1 MYVNSEY
8 IQKKEFHVVFKG
20 YKPDEVDKFLD
31 ILSVEFDK
39 LVKKNKELTENLDK
53 LKFEGG
59 KEEKDWEKVIQDALV
74 SAHKV
79 AEDIK
84 NKAKI
89 EADRILKEK
98 SIEEEES
105 IKDLHNKRK
114 ELEEKIE
121 VIKSRYKEFKNRIK
135 SLAGDLNE
143 ISNKIDGEGL
153 GKIEITETAI
163 TEDIIKSDEKEDK
176 PTSKGEDKL
185 TRKEEE
191 LVIQDISKGGI
202 EKSKDK
208 ENKLERS
215 KQEENKNIGEGI
227 KNDKKDSG
235 SKNKD
240 NELKRERKK
249 IDIANPD
256 IIDNFFRTDED

>member
-8 IQKKEFHVVFKG
+8 IQKKEFHVIFKG

-53 LKFEGG
+53 LKFEGR

-121 VIKSRYKEFKNRIK
+121 AIEGRYEEFKNRIK
-135 SLAGDLNE
+135 SLVGDLKE
-143 ISNKIDGEGL
+143 INNKMDGEGL
-153 GKIEITETAI
+153 GKIEITEPAI
-163 TEDIIKSDEKEDK
+163 TEDIKKSDEKEDK
-176 PTSKGEDKL
+176 PTSKEEDKL

-191 LVIQDISKGGI
+191 LVIQDIAKGGI
-202 EKSKDK
+202 EKSKEK

-235 SKNKD
+235 SENKD

-256 IIDNFFRTDED
+256 VIDNFFRTDED

>member
-31 ILSVEFDK
+31 ILSIEFDK

-53 LKFEGG
+53 LKFEGE
-59 KEEKDWEKVIQDALV
+59 KEEKDWKKIIQDALV

-79 AEDIK
+79 AEDVK
-84 NKAKI
+84 SKAKI

-98 SIEEEES
+98 SIKEEES

-121 VIKSRYKEFKNRIK
+121 VIRSRYEEFKNKIRN
-135 SLAGDLNE
+135 LAGDLNE
-143 ISNKIDGEGL
+143 ISNKMDKEGL
-153 GKIEITETAI
+153 GKIEITEPAI
-163 TEDIIKSDEKEDK
+163 TEETLKSYEKEEK
-176 PTSKGEDKL
+176 PTPKEEDKL

-191 LVIQDISKGGI
+191 LVIQDIFKGGK

-208 ENKLERS
+208 ENKIEGS
-215 KQEENKNIGEGI
+215 KKEESKIVDEGI
-227 KNDKKDSG
+227 KGDKKDSG
-235 SKNKD
+235 NKNKD

-256 IIDNFFRTDED
+256 IINNFFRTDED

>member
-20 YKPDEVDKFLD
+20 YKPEEVDKFLD

-53 LKFEGG
+53 LKFEGE
-59 KEEKDWEKVIQDALV
+59 KEGKDWEKVIQDALV

-114 ELEEKIE
+114 ELEEKIG
-121 VIKSRYKEFKNRIK
+121 VIKSRYEEFRNRIK
-135 SLAGDLNE
+135 SLSKDLNE
-143 ISNKIDGEGL
+143 ISYKINGENL
-153 GKIEITETAI
+153 GKIEITESAI

-176 PTSKGEDKL
+176 ITSKGEDKL

-202 EKSKDK
+202 EKSKEK

-215 KQEENKNIGEGI
+215 KQEENKSIGV
-227 KNDKKDSG
+227 KNGKKDSG

-240 NELKRERKK
+240 DELKRERKK

>member
-39 LVKKNKELTENLDK
+39 LVKKNKGLTENLDK

-59 KEEKDWEKVIQDALV
+59 KEEKDWKEVIQDALV

-84 NKAKI
+84 KKAKI
-89 EADRILKEK
+89 EAGRILKEK

-105 IKDLHNKRK
+105 IKDLQNKRK

-121 VIKSRYKEFKNRIK
+121 VIGSRYEEFKNKIK

-143 ISNKIDGEGL
+143 ISNKMDEEGL
-153 GKIEITETAI
+153 GKIEITESAI
-163 TEDIIKSDEKEDK
+163 TEDTLESDGKEDK
-176 PTSKGEDKL
+176 PASQEEDKL

-191 LVIQDISKGGI
+191 LVIQDIFKGGT

-208 ENKLERS
+208 ENKLEGS
-215 KQEENKNIGEGI
+215 KQEESKIVEEGI
-227 KNDKKDSG
+227 KGNKKDSG
-235 SKNKD
+235 NKNRD

-256 IIDNFFRTDED
+256 VINNFFRTDED

>member
-8 IQKKEFHVVFKG
+8 IQKKEFHIVFKG

-31 ILSVEFDK
+31 ILSVEFNK
-39 LVKKNKELTENLDK
+39 LVKKNEELTENLDK
-53 LKFEGG
+53 LKFEGD
-59 KEEKDWEKVIQDALV
+59 KEGKDWKKVIQDALV

-89 EADRILKEK
+89 EADKILKEK

-105 IKDLHNKRK
+105 IKDLHNERK

-121 VIKSRYKEFKNRIK
+121 VIKSRYEEFKNKIK

-153 GKIEITETAI
+153 GKIEITEPAI
-163 TEDIIKSDEKEDK
+163 TEDVIRSDEKEDK
-176 PTSKGEDKL
+176 LTSKGEDKI
-185 TRKEEE
+185 TRKEEK

-202 EKSKDK
+202 EKSKDR
-208 ENKLERS
+208 ENKLEKS
-215 KQEENKNIGEGI
+215 KQEENKSIEKGI
-227 KNDKKDSG
+227 KNDNKDSG

-240 NELKRERKK
+240 NELKRGRKK